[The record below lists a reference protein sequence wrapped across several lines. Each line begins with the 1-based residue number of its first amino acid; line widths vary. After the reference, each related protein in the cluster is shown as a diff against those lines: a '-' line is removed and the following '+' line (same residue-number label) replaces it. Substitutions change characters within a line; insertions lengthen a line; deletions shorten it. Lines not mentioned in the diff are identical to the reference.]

1 MPIHGSMSHDFSGR
15 KIKKKSIRG
24 EIYKKYIPR
33 EPSHISNCAPPNFRR
48 DAEVHYASVDIGTP
62 TVCAPT
68 EKKEYTGSLVTG
80 IATMHKSNAV
90 PVINQEQA
98 TDIANMRR
106 N

>member
-1 MPIHGSMSHDFSGR
+1 MPVYGSMSHDFTGR
-15 KIKKKSIRG
+15 KIKRKATRG
-24 EIYKKYIPR
+24 EIYKKYIPK
-33 EPSHISNCAPPNFRR
+33 PSVRNVVTPNFRR
-48 DAEVHYASVDIGTP
+48 DADVHYASGEIGSP
-62 TVCAPT
+62 TVCAAPD
-68 EKKEYTGSLVTG
+68 KKEYTGSLVTG